1 MRRILQIALI
11 GAVLVSGQDKKVKPP
26 ELEVSQVTC
35 RRIDEQL
42 MAVDG
47 SVKNTGTK
55 PIRGLLIVFEF
66 FAPGKQSITVQKGA
80 PDTYIAQW
88 KSGMAQLKGLSALAT
103 QIAPQPDRLEDVLSV
118 LFRIQSLE
126 ITAGS
131 LNDGLR
137 RYQNPALAELLSGT
151 LAESTPSREKLQ
163 QFALALAADKE
174 KEFQIVDKEAQ
185 RCRGNLTREAPKR
198 TPRAAPSTIK
208 Q

>member
-80 PDTYIAQW
+80 PEPDTVAA
-88 KSGMAQLKGLSALAT
+88 GDLVEFHLQLR
-103 QIAPQPDRLEDVLSV
+103 APARAVHM
-118 LFRIQSLE
+118 E
-126 ITAGS
+126 IGAVDGNGRDLRVGKAGP
-131 LNDGLR
+131 
-137 RYQNPALAELLSGT
+137 YPVE
-151 LAESTPSREKLQ
+151 
-163 QFALALAADKE
+163 
-174 KEFQIVDKEAQ
+174 
-185 RCRGNLTREAPKR
+185 
-198 TPRAAPSTIK
+198 
-208 Q
+208 